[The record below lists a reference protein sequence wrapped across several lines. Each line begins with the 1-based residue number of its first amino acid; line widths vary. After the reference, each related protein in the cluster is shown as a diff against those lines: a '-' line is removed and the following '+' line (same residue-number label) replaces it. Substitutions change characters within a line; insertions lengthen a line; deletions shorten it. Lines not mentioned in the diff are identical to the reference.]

1 MIPVINELL
10 DELLRVVVFSKFDL
24 KFNYH
29 RIQVKRENMEK
40 TVFRTYDDHYEFL
53 VMLFRLSN
61 ALKTFQSLMN
71 EIF

>member
-1 MIPVINELL
+1 MIPIINELL

-29 RIQVKRENMEK
+29 WIQVKRENMEK
-40 TVFRTYDDHYEFL
+40 TIFRTHDDHYEFL

-71 EIF
+71 EMF